1 MISFRHRVNNV
12 ITDNSLAAN
21 VVPGLSV
28 VKSKSAFKSEKV
40 LQLAFE
46 QEVSVHYAIIWN
58 LRIGMDSHCSLGKI
72 TLLKHTV
79 NSKLPFAL
87 PSNS

>member
-1 MISFRHRVNNV
+1 MISSTHRVNNV
-12 ITDNSLAAN
+12 ITNNSLAAN

-28 VKSKSAFKSEKV
+28 VNANSAFKSEKV

-58 LRIGMDSHCSLGKI
+58 LRIGI
-72 TLLKHTV
+72 WIHTH
-79 NSKLPFAL
+79 LPFRKTV
-87 PSNS
+87 